1 MRRQICL
8 ALLTTVVGLPLGA
21 QSEETLQRA
30 FETKYVRVKLDMPAT
45 QQGVDL
51 RFDKEEPFNSQE
63 HFQRIKACDIA
74 VAEGQRVQVS
84 HVKVKGDHIEFQLAG
99 GGFNWITD
107 STTRSFVGASKSDR
121 EKDLEKRIK
130 SETDRS
136 AKRDLQDDLD
146 HVRRERERRD
156 DRERRDVEE
165 YNVEARERDRERALR
180 SGSRFNLRF
189 KKRVPPDALTPE
201 GLMNYMSRWAELDEG
216 RESRPRR

>member
-1 MRRQICL
+1 MRRQIWL
-8 ALLTTVVGLPLGA
+8 ALATTLIGLPAAA
-21 QSEETLQRA
+21 QSEEALQRA

-51 RFDKEEPFNSQE
+51 RFDREQPFNSQE
-63 HFQRIKACDIA
+63 HFQRIKNCDVA

-84 HVKVKGDHIEFQLAG
+84 HVHIKGDHIEFQLAG

-107 STTRSFVGASKSDR
+107 STTRSFSPASKSDR
-121 EKDLEKRIK
+121 EKDLEKRVK
-130 SETDRS
+130 EETDRRQ
-136 AKRDLQDDLD
+136 KRDLQDDLD

-156 DRERRDVEE
+156 DRERREVED

-201 GLMNYMSRWAELDEG
+201 GLMRYLEPWAEPDEG
-216 RESRPRR
+216 RSRR